1 MDLSKIE
8 GLTEEQQAAITAQ
21 YNTDTEGLR
30 NKNEQLLSEKKT
42 VQQSAS
48 EKDKELEEARKAAV
62 TVAEEKLVAEGKYKE
77 ALELREKENAEL
89 TAKANEEAKT
99 AKDALE
105 QYHKGNALNGA
116 LGLIHDDFKDVSS
129 AMLSNMLEISY
140 NEQGQAITEF
150 KHNGEVVAKSV
161 DEFKGWAGE
170 QPAFKKI
177 LNGVDSSGAST
188 TRSSTGGT
196 VSDKKW
202 SDMNMAEKTAHMNS
216 KHN

>member
-1 MDLSKIE
+1 MTEEEIKELQAKVAE
-8 GLTEEQQAAITAQ
+8 LTEANEKIT
-21 YNTDTEGLR
+21 
-30 NKNEQLLSEKKT
+30 KNRDDILNEKKS
-42 VQQSAS
+42 VQKSSQ
-48 EKDKELEEARKAAV
+48 EKDLAIEEARKVAAKSEEERLKLAGDV
-62 TVAEEKLVAEGKYKE
+62 DGLKKHYEEQLATATAE
-77 ALELREKENAEL
+77 
-89 TAKANEEAKT
+89 ANEQAKS
-99 AKDALE
+99 AKDALLSRD
-105 QYHKGNALNGA
+105 KSSSLNSV
-116 LGLIHDDFKDVSS
+116 LNLIHDDFKDVSS

-140 NEQGQAITEF
+140 NDQGQAITEF

-202 SDMNMAEKTAHMNS
+202 SEMNMAEKTAHMNS